1 MKSYRVILSLIMF
14 FLMLSVCAPGWSA
27 EDKTVDLQKQVSKL
41 EEQKTQL
48 EAEKVK
54 LVAESDKLSLK
65 IDALKIQAKSGL
77 GIIGRYKL
85 SRSLRK
91 AQGLSGKTYDLEKRL
106 RETESELKI
115 RKKELEEE
123 YERQIALLMENLS
136 EVTGTEER
144 GQILK
149 KVKEYQA
156 AKEKLAAPKEK
167 KLEHLDITQIEIQ
180 EYDGPR
186 EIREKADLIN
196 DFAAKM
202 KNRIDMLNTRSEK
215 LGVELKTRERLGEFA
230 EEISFFGERFS
241 REEIVSDAG
250 EEIDE
255 KPDEIPVD
263 EPVLEGADTKTLRGT
278 EDAVITEIGERP
290 LTADPL
296 EADPPAMA
304 NAQARTVVE
313 RNGVSVSF
321 AATSLEQIKKQI
333 ELLGD
338 QEESL
343 KKELAVLM
351 EKANSFYKKADE
363 IEKSETQKSGKKGD

>member
-1 MKSYRVILSLIMF
+1 MMKRYRVILSVITF
-14 FLMLSVCAPGWSA
+14 FLLLSVCAPGWSA
-27 EDKTVDLQKQVSKL
+27 EDETVALQKQVSKL

-48 EAEKVK
+48 EAKKAK
-54 LVAESDKLSLK
+54 LVAEGDKLSLK

-91 AQGLSGKTYDLEKRL
+91 AQALSEKIHALEKQL
-106 RETESELKI
+106 HEMGSELKS
-115 RKKELEEE
+115 RKRELEGE
-123 YERQIALLMENLS
+123 YERQIALLMESLS
-136 EVTGTEER
+136 KVTGTEER
-144 GQILK
+144 GRILE

-156 AKEKLAAPKEK
+156 AKEKLAVPKEE

-180 EYDGPR
+180 EYDGPQ

-202 KNRIDMLNTRSEK
+202 KNRIDMLNTRAEK
-215 LGVELKTRERLGEFA
+215 LGVEFKTRERLGEFA

-250 EEIDE
+250 EEASGETDE
-255 KPDEIPVD
+255 TPVE
-263 EPVLEGADTKTLRGT
+263 EPVMLGDTDTKTLNGT
-278 EDAVITEIGERP
+278 EDAAITEAVARP
-290 LTADPL
+290 ITTDPTTAT
-296 EADPPAMA
+296 EAPARM
-304 NAQARTVVE
+304 VVE
-313 RNGVSVSF
+313 RNGVSASF
-321 AATSLEQIKKQI
+321 AATSLEQIKRQI
-333 ELLGD
+333 ELLGK
-338 QEESL
+338 QEEAL

-363 IEKSETQKSGKKGD
+363 IEKSETQKSGKKGN

>member
-1 MKSYRVILSLIMF
+1 MMKRYKVILSGIMF
-14 FLMLSVCAPGWSA
+14 FLLLSVCAPGWSA
-27 EDKTVDLQKQVSKL
+27 EDKTVALQKQVSKL

-48 EAEKVK
+48 EAKKAK
-54 LVAESDKLSLK
+54 LVAEGDKLSLK

-91 AQGLSGKTYDLEKRL
+91 AQALSEKIHALEKQL
-106 RETESELKI
+106 HEMESELKS
-115 RKKELEEE
+115 RKRELEGE
-123 YERQIALLMENLS
+123 YERQIALLMESLS

-144 GQILK
+144 GKILE

-202 KNRIDMLNTRSEK
+202 KNRIDALNARAEK
-215 LGVELKTRERLGEFA
+215 LGVEFKTREKLGEFA

-250 EEIDE
+250 EEVSGEPDDTPIGEPDMV
-255 KPDEIPVD
+255 KP
-263 EPVLEGADTKTLRGT
+263 ADAKTLGVT
-278 EDAVITEIGERP
+278 EDAEITEIRELP
-290 LTADPL
+290 TT
-296 EADPPAMA
+296 DPPTVTEAP
-304 NAQARTVVE
+304 ARTVVE
-313 RNGVSVSF
+313 RNGVSASF

-333 ELLGD
+333 ELLGK

-363 IEKSETQKSGKKGD
+363 IEKSETQKSGKKGN

>member
-1 MKSYRVILSLIMF
+1 MKRYRVILSLIMF
-14 FLMLSVCAPGWSA
+14 FLMLSICSPGWPA
-27 EDKTVDLQKQVSKL
+27 EDKTVSLQKQVSKL

-144 GQILK
+144 GKILK

-156 AKEKLAAPKEK
+156 TKEKLAAPKEK

-202 KNRIDMLNTRSEK
+202 KNRIDMLNTRAEK

-250 EEIDE
+250 VEIDE
-255 KPDEIPVD
+255 KPDVIPVD

-278 EDAVITEIGERP
+278 EDAVITEIGELP
-290 LTADPL
+290 LTADPP
-296 EADPPAMA
+296 ETATT
-304 NAQARTVVE
+304 QARTVVE
-313 RNGVSVSF
+313 RNGVSASF